1 MTIPLNPLEAL
12 KLGQWFKLIC
22 GASYQ
27 DVSNVRNLS
36 LVYSLAGTDC
46 IDVAA
51 DLAVVQAAIEGIA
64 AAKSVAQDS
73 WIRSPWL
80 MVSFNDGQDPHFR
93 KAWFDINNCPT
104 DCPRPCERICPADAI
119 LPLSQRH
126 SGTRLTLTGVTAE
139 RCYGCGRCL
148 SVCPYGLLEERAFNV
163 AAGAIAP
170 TLLPY
175 IDAIEIH
182 TQIGRQVEFKKLWH
196 QLAPYLSQLKLVAV
210 SCPDTGPQSNSIT
223 DYLAHLYQLMEPKP
237 KQLLWQTDG
246 RPMSGDIGK
255 GTTRA
260 TIRLAEKVLN
270 ARLPGYVQLAGG
282 TNDYTVAKLRSLNLL
297 KVPHHCLKSS
307 QTETPSIH
315 GIAYG
320 SYARRLVTLGDSYL
334 EHEPEQL
341 ERQVNLAREL
351 VGQIKPGVRS
361 RPSVL
366 PFLKQ
371 HTCPEKDS
379 AATVPP

>member
-36 LVYSLAGTDC
+36 LVYSLAGADC

-51 DLAVVQAAIEGIA
+51 DLAVVKAATEGIA
-64 AAKSVAQDS
+64 VAQS
-73 WIRSPWL
+73 ATQNAWTKRPWL

-93 KAWFDINNCPT
+93 KAWFDITHCPL
-104 DCPRPCERICPADAI
+104 DCLRPCERVCPADAI
-119 LPLSQRH
+119 LPLAQKQPERS
-126 SGTRLTLTGVTAE
+126 LTGVTAE

-148 SVCPYGLLEERAFNV
+148 SVCPAGLLEERSFTV
-163 AAGAIAP
+163 AAAAIAP
-170 TLLPY
+170 TLIPH

-182 TQIGRQVEFKKLWH
+182 TQVGRQVEFRKLWH
-196 QLAPYLSQLKLVAV
+196 QIAPYLPQLKLVSV
-210 SCPDTGPQSNSIT
+210 SCSDNEPQNASIIN
-223 DYLAHLYQLMEPKP
+223 YLAQLYQLMEPKP
-237 KQLLWQTDG
+237 NQLIWQTDG
-246 RPMSGDIGK
+246 RSMSGDIGK

-260 TIRLAEKVLN
+260 TIQLAEKVLN

-297 KVPHHCLKSS
+297 N
-307 QTETPSIH
+307 TPRHRLTREQAEPLSIH

-334 EHEPEQL
+334 EHEPDQL
-341 ERQVNLAREL
+341 AQQVQLAREL
-351 VGQIKPGVRS
+351 VSQIKPDVRNMPSVSQFLTHYVCSHRS
-361 RPSVL
+361 R
-366 PFLKQ
+366 
-371 HTCPEKDS
+371 
-379 AATVPP
+379 AAAIPP